1 MKPRRK
7 IEPWLFLLP
16 ALVTYVA
23 IVLFPMIQT
32 ISYSFTNWN
41 GIGEKTFV
49 GFENY
54 RRMFSDKNLRTA
66 FFNNLYFLLI
76 GTVFQMVMGLLM
88 ATLLSGI
95 KKGSNLFRV
104 LYFIPCII
112 SSMAICKIFEKLLSV
127 QPLGVIPA
135 LMKLVHLKPIA
146 FLSSF
151 EYALTC
157 ITLIDGYKFCGLYMV
172 IFYAALMNVSKD
184 VVEAAYID
192 GCNWIQAYFRV
203 KLPMIKNMFF
213 VVLVILVNGCLKG
226 FDTSYI
232 LTGGGPGNA
241 TELVATY
248 MYKTAFSMSNF
259 GYGSTLAVFILIESL
274 IAVGIVKLIQKKFS
288 E

>member
-1 MKPRRK
+1 MLQVRKRKGRMNMKPRRK

-16 ALVTYVA
+16 ALVAYVA

-32 ISYSFTNWN
+32 ISYSFMNWN
-41 GIGEKTFV
+41 GIGEKTFA

-54 RRMFSDKNLRTA
+54 RRMLSDKNLRTA

-151 EYALTC
+151 EYALTWV
-157 ITLIDGYKFCGLYMV
+157 TLIDGYKF
-172 IFYAALMNVSKD
+172 
-184 VVEAAYID
+184 
-192 GCNWIQAYFRV
+192 
-203 KLPMIKNMFF
+203 
-213 VVLVILVNGCLKG
+213 
-226 FDTSYI
+226 
-232 LTGGGPGNA
+232 
-241 TELVATY
+241 
-248 MYKTAFSMSNF
+248 
-259 GYGSTLAVFILIESL
+259 
-274 IAVGIVKLIQKKFS
+274 
-288 E
+288 